1 VDHTYNRRR
10 GRSDR
15 MICARRRLALCAQ
28 SGQSARV
35 PMTSF
40 PELHE
45 LIWLFESEPTI
56 PEENPGWPINP
67 ATFETERGRWR
78 VRCVI
83 APYDY
88 TVTIRCQ
95 IEGEDAIEVNL
106 LENVDEVK
114 LDRTHEAEVLVV
126 VCRTD
131 SLLRPVRLQ
140 LKPRVHV
147 VIETELPWQ
156 RA

>member
-1 VDHTYNRRR
+1 M
-10 GRSDR
+10 S
-15 MICARRRLALCAQ
+15 
-28 SGQSARV
+28 
-35 PMTSF
+35 SF

-56 PEENPGWPINP
+56 PEEYPGWPIIP
-67 ATFETERGRWR
+67 ATFETERGPWR

-95 IEGEDAIEVNL
+95 IKGEDAIEVNL

-114 LDRTHEAEVLVV
+114 LDRTHDAEALVV
-126 VCRTD
+126 VCRAG

-140 LKPRVHV
+140 LKPRVHLV
-147 VIETELPWQ
+147 VETELAWQ
-156 RA
+156 SPQLPLCAAFGDQ